1 MELYCCFVAY
11 SSLALP
17 QLWIPTLWN
26 SREVLGDSNRKSPFC
41 DRWRLF
47 SFAELRDGWHCGS
60 RPHSF
65 SLSHFQM
72 HRRESLELP
81 SCPVGIV
88 WIRSS
93 FLHAG
98 LLGYILH
105 PSLPLSLPSSFPPS
119 LPFPSGLV
127 AKAIPPKRRL
137 AILSVSEAVRPS
149 WIITNIYSWFW
160 QIGDITPLLCWLP
173 DCSWGVS
180 QGARTDDWCRSLF
193 LTGQGS
199 WRGQNPV
206 LIRVNKGK
214 HWGFKTNKQTKRQKK

>member
-93 FLHAG
+93 FLHTG

-105 PSLPLSLPSSFPPS
+105 PSLPHSLPSSFPPS

-149 WIITNIYSWFW
+149 WIITNMHIFMILANWWYYSSA
-160 QIGDITPLLCWLP
+160 LLAAWLFM
-173 DCSWGVS
+173 
-180 QGARTDDWCRSLF
+180 RS
-193 LTGQGS
+193 
-199 WRGQNPV
+199 
-206 LIRVNKGK
+206 
-214 HWGFKTNKQTKRQKK
+214 